1 MSEVVRYRID
11 PRASRFTVRAFAGG
25 PLSAM
30 GHNPSF
36 AIGDVTG
43 EASLDPENGE
53 NASLTLTV
61 KATSLALTD
70 NMSDKDRR
78 EIERTLQEEVL
89 ETARFPE
96 ISYVCAAGKAR
107 VTGNG
112 DGQLQVALNG
122 DLTLHGVTKP
132 HPMSA
137 RVFLSGDMLRG
148 SAESTLRQS
157 DFGIKLVSAAGGMIK
172 VKEDVKLTCDFVAL
186 KQQD

>member
-1 MSEVVRYRID
+1 VARYLID
-11 PRASRFTVRAFAGG
+11 PRASRFTARAFAGG
-25 PLSAM
+25 PLSAV

-36 AIGDVTG
+36 AIRDVTG
-43 EASLDPENGE
+43 EASLDPESGKD
-53 NASLTLTV
+53 ASLSLTV

-70 NMSDKDRR
+70 NVSEKDRR

-96 ISYVCAAGKAR
+96 ISYVCPPGKVT

-112 DGQLQVALNG
+112 DGQFQVALNG
-122 DLTLHGVTKP
+122 DLTLHGVTRP
-132 HPMSA
+132 HQMTA
-137 RVFLSGDMLRG
+137 RVFVSGDTLRG
-148 SAESTLRQS
+148 SAESSLRQG